1 MKSKLLISSRQTAGL
16 LLCIVC
22 AAIPAGAAMLN
33 LITPAA
39 EIGIGELLRVDVIAE
54 MNDAEKLG
62 TFDFSVEYDP
72 AILEFVSGTV
82 PASIGGIDES
92 EIYSGIVQ
100 NGASVNAWWASSV
113 EDLSG
118 QETTCTLATLVF
130 RGAGLG
136 IGTLSIGDGVLFG
149 DQNGDPITSV
159 NCGAPVS
166 VKVPEP
172 TAFSLSAIGILG
184 LLIFGVRRK
193 KSRDLSENRPI
204 RPTIRNR
211 GPDRKN

>member
-1 MKSKLLISSRQTAGL
+1 MLSKLLISSRRTAGM
-16 LLCIVC
+16 LLCIIG
-22 AAIPAGAAMLN
+22 AAIPAGAAMMY
-33 LITPAA
+33 LIPSAG
-39 EIGIGELLRVDVIAE
+39 EIGIGEVLSVDVIAE
-54 MNDAEKLG
+54 SNG
-62 TFDFSVEYDP
+62 TETIGSFDFTVEYDP
-72 AILEFVSGTV
+72 GIFEFVSGTV

-92 EIYSGIVQ
+92 DAFSEIVK
-100 NGASVNAWWASSV
+100 NGASVNTWWVSSV

-118 QETTCTLATLVF
+118 QETKCTLVTLIF

-136 IGTLSIGDGVLFG
+136 TGTLSIGDGVLFG
-149 DQNGDPITSV
+149 DQYGNPIASV
-159 NCGAPVS
+159 DREAPVS

-184 LLIFGVRRK
+184 LIIFGVRRK

-204 RPTIRNR
+204 RPINRNH